1 MYTPPGCTASQA
13 VMIILHG
20 KKGAVCSM
28 RKSIRGVL
36 CGVAAIGML
45 TSTISAADMTAYM
58 AYRQNEVCL
67 TGGEGIAID
76 SGTFTV
82 SDLKITEGQDPDHR
96 NDIGQVYTLDNGVF
110 TFEVGRSGSEAVAD
124 WFNEK
129 FSGYNDPSVNGDRTT
144 FDHTAGELNFAFVGD
159 LELSITSADYPGGLS
174 VTFPNVA
181 GKHIV
186 QQ

>member
-110 TFEVGRSGSEAVAD
+110 TFEVGRSGSETVAD

-129 FSGYNDPSVNGDRTT
+129 FS
-144 FDHTAGELNFAFVGD
+144 LW
-159 LELSITSADYPGGLS
+159 
-174 VTFPNVA
+174 
-181 GKHIV
+181 
-186 QQ
+186 